1 MMKMPVSILRL
12 ALAGGLCLVGAPPAD
27 AESPPPRLGVVE
39 MDRLMTD
46 SEPGKN
52 LLAPLN
58 ALLKQK
64 RDEAKAMEDEIKQIR
79 ARAMAQSDSVDKQ
92 QLASLQRQFD
102 ARREELRRF
111 EAEANK
117 ELERKRVE
125 TFSRFNRMAL
135 PVIRSLGKELGYTM
149 IFRKEEGGLLYV
161 DEAADLT
168 GQAIQRLNAP
178 PAPAN

>member
-1 MMKMPVSILRL
+1 MMKTPVSILRL
-12 ALAGGLCLVGAPPAD
+12 ALAGGLCLVGAPPAG

-79 ARAMAQSDSVDKQ
+79 ARAMAQS
-92 QLASLQRQFD
+92 LASLQRQFD